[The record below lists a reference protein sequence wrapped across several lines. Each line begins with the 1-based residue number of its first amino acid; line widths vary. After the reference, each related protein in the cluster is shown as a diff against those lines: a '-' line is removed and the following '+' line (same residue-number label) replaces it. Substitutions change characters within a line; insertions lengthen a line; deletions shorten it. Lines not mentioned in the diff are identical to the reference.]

1 MTNSTHAP
9 YWKQA
14 CKELSKTDPI
24 MAGIINTYKG
34 ELLKTRGNAF
44 YTLTRSIVGQQIS
57 VKAADSVWAK
67 LESNLDKITPEH
79 VLKAKDTLLR
89 ASGLSQQKM
98 AYMRN
103 LAEFFQA
110 HPRPS
115 WQHKTDDEIIKELIT
130 IKGIGRWTIEMFL
143 IFHLMRPDVFPIK
156 DIGLQKGIVKHYAGG
171 KAMPLEKMEKL
182 AQRWKPWRSVA
193 TWYLWR
199 SLDPVPVEY

>member
-1 MTNSTHAP
+1 
-9 YWKQA
+9 
-14 CKELSKTDPI
+14 
-24 MAGIINTYKG
+24 MAAIIHTYKG

-67 LESNLDKITPEH
+67 LEGTISNITPQF
-79 VLKAKDTLLR
+79 VLAASDEALR
-89 ASGLSQQKM
+89 ASGLSKQKI

-103 LAEFFQA
+103 LAEFFST
-110 HPRPS
+110 HTKPI
-115 WQHKTDDEIIKELIT
+115 WHTKTDDEIIKELIA

-156 DIGLQKGIVKHYAGG
+156 DIGLQKGILKHYANG
-171 KAMPLEKMEKL
+171 KAMSLEKMEKL
-182 AQRWKPWRSVA
+182 AIRWKPWRSVA

-199 SLDPVPVEY
+199 SLDPIPVEY